1 MVRMNFLLGI
11 ALLWMAQLAHAK
23 ELVIGQVA
31 PILDPLVAGFQMKSG
46 IELYFDAINQAGGV
60 HGATLRLAVKDR
72 APQVAADA
80 VPKTRE
86 LIEEHK
92 PLALIGLAGTGPME
106 ALLKQGV
113 LEAAGLPVIGIRTGA
128 TSLHQPVHPLLF
140 HTRANYAIEAEKI
153 VRHMNTMG
161 LKKIAVFHEDS
172 PFGREALKHTLA
184 SLEKSRFK
192 ALAVASY
199 PANTNEVQ
207 PALKAITAVSPDA
220 VIAASSSSAAAQ
232 MFKGLNQSGATRIQM
247 VNFSTVDAAIVVKL
261 IGRIDARGLGIAQ
274 VVPDPENRRTP
285 IVREFQD
292 HVKSLRDAKYEMTQ
306 GALEGY
312 IAAKVLVEGLRRAGP
327 NPTAAKLRQALEKIS
342 NFDAGG
348 LVVNFS
354 PRNHSGSSYVNIGIL
369 ASDGKLMN

>member
-1 MVRMNFLLGI
+1 MVRLNCLLGI
-11 ALLWMAQLAHAK
+11 ALLCMAQLAQAK

-46 IELYFDAINQAGGV
+46 IELYFDAVNQAGGV

-80 VPKTRE
+80 IPKTRE

-92 PLALIGLAGTGPME
+92 PLALIGLLGTGPMD
-106 ALLKQGV
+106 ALLKEGV

-153 VRHMNTMG
+153 VRHVNTMG
-161 LKKIAVFHEDS
+161 LKKIAVIHEDS

-184 SLEKSRFK
+184 ALEKSKLR

-199 PANTNEVQ
+199 PGNTNDVQ
-207 PALKAITAVSPDA
+207 AALKAVTAVSPDA

-232 MFKGLNQSGATRIQM
+232 LYKGLNQSGATRIQM
-247 VNFSTVDAAIVVKL
+247 VNFSTVDAAIVIKL

-285 IVREFQD
+285 VVREFQD

-327 NPTAAKLRQALEKIS
+327 NPTPAKLRQALEKIS
-342 NFDAGG
+342 NLDAGG
-348 LVVNFS
+348 LVINFS

>member
-1 MVRMNFLLGI
+1 MVRLNCLLGI
-11 ALLWMAQLAHAK
+11 ALLCMAQLAQAK

-46 IELYFDAINQAGGV
+46 IELYFDAVNQAGGV

-80 VPKTRE
+80 IPKTRE

-92 PLALIGLAGTGPME
+92 PLALIGLLGTGPMD
-106 ALLKQGV
+106 ALLKEGV

-153 VRHMNTMG
+153 VRHVNTMG
-161 LKKIAVFHEDS
+161 LKKIAVIHEDS

-184 SLEKSRFK
+184 ALEKSKLR

-199 PANTNEVQ
+199 PGNTNDVQ
-207 PALKAITAVSPDA
+207 AALKAVTAVSPDA

-232 MFKGLNQSGATRIQM
+232 LYKGLNQSGATRIQM
-247 VNFSTVDAAIVVKL
+247 VNFSTVDAAIVIKL

-285 IVREFQD
+285 VVREFQD
-292 HVKSLRDAKYEMTQ
+292 HVKSLRDTKYEMTQ

-327 NPTAAKLRQALEKIS
+327 NPTPAKLRQALEKIS
-342 NFDAGG
+342 NLDAGG
-348 LVVNFS
+348 LVINFS

-369 ASDGKLMN
+369 ASAGKLMN